1 VLADP
6 AFAPGRS
13 RSTREKAE
21 REWSLSSE
29 EELPALPHAR
39 EEGRMVARRLGG
51 TTLWTGDEAAED
63 ALKRTALDG
72 FGLVHFAAHAV
83 VDDERPERSA
93 VLLAPGRGDEDGLLQ
108 SREIA
113 DLPLEGRVVVLSA
126 CRTAGGSVL
135 RGEGVLSLA
144 RAFFQAGAPA
154 VVGSLW
160 PLRDDEAAALFSGF
174 YAELARGQSLG
185 AALRGAQRKAV
196 SEGWPAAAWAG
207 LVVMGDPSR
216 VPFPG
221 GARSRPSLVVV
232 AAAVVGL
239 CALSLWA
246 LRRRSPA

>member
-1 VLADP
+1 
-6 AFAPGRS
+6 
-13 RSTREKAE
+13 
-21 REWSLSSE
+21 
-29 EELPALPHAR
+29 
-39 EEGRMVARRLGG
+39 
-51 TTLWTGDEAAED
+51 
-63 ALKRTALDG
+63 
-72 FGLVHFAAHAV
+72 
-83 VDDERPERSA
+83 
-93 VLLAPGRGDEDGLLQ
+93 LQ

-160 PLRDDEAAALFSGF
+160 PLRDDEAAALFSAF
-174 YAELARGQSLG
+174 YDELARGKSLG
-185 AALRGAQRKAV
+185 AALRGAQRSAV
-196 SEGWPAAAWAG
+196 ARGLPAAAWAG

-221 GARSRPSLVVV
+221 GAGSQPSLFV
-232 AAAVVGL
+232 AVAVFVL

-246 LRRRSPA
+246 LRRRPPA